1 MNHQVTRWGFATA
14 RAVGLAAAL
23 TAGLTACVPPP
34 LQDGI
39 LPVIPESYDKA
50 SAHPAPPPLH
60 WPRQFGS
67 AELVALLQEVAVEN
81 LDVAAAS
88 ARIIQAEGVA
98 RSAGSALYPQLNLT
112 QGVSRAVSPGTLRS
126 ENPPF
131 HSTTTDRFNL
141 GLSASYTLDLFGR
154 NRALTRSAEEAAIA
168 SRFDRDAVIVASLAS
183 TANSYFLMLAAQ
195 DRLRIARENI
205 ATADH
210 VLQAIRARVEVGT
223 GTALDLAQQESVLA
237 NQRANVPALEQSLQ
251 QTRNL
256 LAVLAGHTPES
267 MHVKGGSLRHL
278 KVPAVRPGLPAALLL
293 QRPDIAAA
301 ERRLASQHANVK
313 AARAAFLP
321 TINLTGSVGFESAT
335 LKNLLRPDA
344 LASSLAEGL
353 TAPIFSGGNLEGQLQ
368 QAEGR
373 QIEALEIYRKSI
385 IQALTDVEN
394 ALIAVEQTTARE
406 RLQQAVVEASRR
418 AYMITEE
425 RMREGTVDVVTLL
438 NTQLTYFQAQDLLIQ
453 IRLQRFQAVVSLFQA
468 LGGGWTREE
477 VAVLLQTSAPPQT
490 AIP

>member
-1 MNHQVTRWGFATA
+1 
-14 RAVGLAAAL
+14 
-23 TAGLTACVPPP
+23 
-34 LQDGI
+34 
-39 LPVIPESYDKA
+39 
-50 SAHPAPPPLH
+50 
-60 WPRQFGS
+60 
-67 AELVALLQEVAVEN
+67 
-81 LDVAAAS
+81 
-88 ARIIQAEGVA
+88 
-98 RSAGSALYPQLNLT
+98 
-112 QGVSRAVSPGTLRS
+112 
-126 ENPPF
+126 
-131 HSTTTDRFNL
+131 
-141 GLSASYTLDLFGR
+141 
-154 NRALTRSAEEAAIA
+154 
-168 SRFDRDAVIVASLAS
+168 
-183 TANSYFLMLAAQ
+183 MLAAQ
-195 DRLRIARENI
+195 DRLRIARDNI
-205 ATADH
+205 KTAER
-210 VLQAIRARVEVGT
+210 VLEAIRARVEVGT
-223 GTALDLAQQESVLA
+223 GTALDVAQQESVLA

-267 MHVKGGSLRHL
+267 MHVKGGSLRTL
-278 KVPAVRPGLPAALLL
+278 KVPSVQPGLPSALLV

-301 ERRLASQHANVK
+301 ERRLAAQHASVK

-321 TINLTGSVGFESAT
+321 TISLTGSVGFESAH

-344 LASSLAEGL
+344 LASSLAESL

-373 QIEALEIYRKSI
+373 QIEALETYRKSI

-394 ALIAVEQTTARE
+394 ALIAVEQTTTRE

-468 LGGGWTREE
+468 LGAASRRFWFWPTRGQSQRGC
-477 VAVLLQTSAPPQT
+477 AGFDRASAAPRC
-490 AIP
+490 ARDA

>member
-1 MNHQVTRWGFATA
+1 VTRRGLATA

-23 TAGLTACVPPP
+23 TAGLAACVPPP
-34 LQDGI
+34 LADGV
-39 LPVIPESYDKA
+39 LPVIPETYDKA
-50 SAHPAPPPLH
+50 SARPAAPPLH

-67 AELVALLQEVAVEN
+67 PELVALLQEVASEN
-81 LDVAAAS
+81 LDVAAAT

-98 RSAGSALYPQLNLT
+98 RSAGSALYPQLSLS
-112 QGVSRAVSPGTLRS
+112 QGASRSVSPGTLRA

-131 HSTTTDRFNL
+131 RSTTTDRFNL
-141 GLSASYTLDLFGR
+141 GLNASYTLDIFGR
-154 NRALTRSAEEAAIA
+154 NRALTLSAEESAIA
-168 SRFDRDAVIVASLAS
+168 ARFDRDAVIVASLAS

-205 ATADH
+205 ATAEH

-223 GTALDLAQQESVLA
+223 GTALDVAQQESVLA
-237 NQRANVPALEQSLQ
+237 NQRANVPALEQSFQ

-267 MHVKGGSLRHL
+267 MRVKGGSLRNL
-278 KVPAVRPGLPAALLL
+278 KVPSVRPGLPSALLL

-301 ERRLASQHANVK
+301 ERRLAAQHASVK

-321 TINLTGSVGFESAT
+321 TISLTGSVGLESAH

-353 TAPIFSGGNLEGQLQ
+353 TAPIFTGGNLEGQLQ

-373 QIEALEIYRKSI
+373 QIEALETYRKSI

-425 RMREGTVDVVTLL
+425 RMREGTVDVITLL
-438 NTQLTYFQAQDLLIQ
+438 NTQLTYFQAQDTLIQ

>member
-1 MNHQVTRWGFATA
+1 LDLWAGKRNIAAA
-14 RAVGLAAAL
+14 RALGLAGALAAVL
-23 TAGLTACVPPP
+23 GGCVPPP
-34 LQDGI
+34 LADGVS
-39 LPVIPESYDKA
+39 PVIPDSYDKA
-50 SAHPAPPPLH
+50 SPRPAGPPLL
-60 WPRQFGS
+60 WPKQFGS
-67 AELVALLQEVAVEN
+67 PELVGLLQEVATQN
-81 LDVAAAS
+81 LDVAAAA

-112 QGVSRAVSPGTLRS
+112 QGVSRTVSPGTLRS
-126 ENPPF
+126 DTPPF
-131 HSTTTDRFNL
+131 SSTTSDRFSL

-154 NRALTRSAEEAAIA
+154 NRALTRSAEEGAVAAI
-168 SRFDRDAVIVASLAS
+168 FDRDATLVASLAS

-195 DRLRIARENI
+195 DRLRIARDNI
-205 ATADH
+205 KTAER
-210 VLQAIRARVEVGT
+210 VLEAIRARVEVGT
-223 GTALDLAQQESVLA
+223 GTALDVAQQESVLA

-267 MHVKGGSLRHL
+267 MRVKGGSLRTL
-278 KVPAVRPGLPAALLL
+278 KVPSVQPGLPSALLV

-301 ERRLASQHANVK
+301 ERRLAAQHASVK

-321 TINLTGSVGFESAT
+321 TISLTGTVGFESAH

-344 LASSLAEGL
+344 IASSLAESL

-373 QIEALEIYRKSI
+373 QIEALETYRKSI

-394 ALIAVEQTTARE
+394 ALIAVEQTTLRE